1 MIRAISILGAMCGMV
16 VLTMLVISLPYLN
29 NQPLEPP
36 SAGPRGPHRPRCAP
50 CGLHTPHGGRR
61 GGWWCRCAPLGSP
74 SKPKLVNFEHL
85 QGKSAQNGHFGVA
98 YANFRARGSVGVGP
112 RALPAYCPGFC
123 RAMWPASP
131 GTLTLRPHNGIL
143 LVNQPQAGGATD
155 PPWGQSAVANGV

>member
-36 SAGPRGPHRPRCAP
+36 SAGPRGPHMPHRARFSLHAPR
-50 CGLHTPHGGRR
+50 GGRR
-61 GGWWCRCAPLGSP
+61 GGWRCRCAPLGSP

-85 QGKSAQNGHFGVA
+85 QGKSAQNRHFGVP

-112 RALPAYCPGFC
+112 RALQAYCPGFC
-123 RAMWPASP
+123 RVDLAAPPETS
-131 GTLTLRPHNGIL
+131 TLRPCNGIL
-143 LVNQPQAGGATD
+143 LVNQPQAGGATG